1 MDAAGVLVSVRK
13 YDGSLH
19 WHHSTVRLGEDEHG
33 VWLGAPVGT
42 VYSKGTEGPV
52 YTTREARVMLIPR
65 DAWWTGLFQAAPA
78 RLDAYC
84 DVTTPSRWLHPGEV
98 TMVDLDLDVC
108 RTRDGGTVF
117 VDDEDEFAD
126 HQVRYA
132 YAPDVIARAT
142 TTAER
147 LRVALTEDA
156 EPFGRCRR
164 SWLARMSAY
173 RPNVP

>member
-1 MDAAGVLVSVRK
+1 MNAARVLVSVRK
-13 YDGSLH
+13 YDGSPH
-19 WHHSTVRLGEDEHG
+19 RRHPMVRLGEDEHG
-33 VWLGAPVGT
+33 VWLGAPAGT
-42 VYSKGTEGPV
+42 VCSTGTGSAV

-84 DVTTPSRWLHPGEV
+84 DVTTPPRWPHPGEV
-98 TMVDLDLDVC
+98 TMIDLDLDVC
-108 RTRDGGTVF
+108 RTRDGGTVY

-126 HQVRYA
+126 HQVRHA
-132 YAPDVIARAT
+132 YPPDVIARAT
-142 TTAER
+142 TTAEQ

-173 RPNVP
+173 

>member
-1 MDAAGVLVSVRK
+1 MDATEVLISVHK
-13 YDGSLH
+13 YDGSPH
-19 WHHSTVRLGEDEHG
+19 RRHCMGRLGEDEHG

-42 VYSKGTEGPV
+42 VCSTGTEGAT

-84 DVTTPSRWLHPGEV
+84 DVTTPPRWLHPGEV
-98 TMVDLDLDVC
+98 TMIDLDLDVC

-126 HQVRYA
+126 HQVRYS
-132 YAPDVIARAT
+132 YPSDVIARAT
-142 TTAER
+142 TTAEQ
-147 LRVALTEDA
+147 LRAALTGDV
-156 EPFGRCRR
+156 EPFGSCRR

-173 RPNVP
+173 